1 MGDSAGGGLAAGVLL
16 ARDRGGPALARQ
28 VLVYPMLDDR
38 SVTPD
43 PVIAPFLTWTYDD
56 NITGWDALLGSSR
69 DVEGLL
75 YAAPARA
82 ASVADLPP
90 AFIDVGDLDLF
101 RDEDVEYAQRL
112 AAAGVPCELHVYPG
126 APHAFEAF
134 VPDADVSLRA
144 VEARLRYLGAL

>member
-1 MGDSAGGGLAAGVLL
+1 
-16 ARDRGGPALARQ
+16 
-28 VLVYPMLDDR
+28 MLDDR

-69 DVEGLL
+69 AVDGLL

-82 ASVADLPP
+82 SSVADLPP

-126 APHAFEAF
+126 HRTRSRRSCPR
-134 VPDADVSLRA
+134 PTCRSGRSWP
-144 VEARLRYLGAL
+144 GCGT